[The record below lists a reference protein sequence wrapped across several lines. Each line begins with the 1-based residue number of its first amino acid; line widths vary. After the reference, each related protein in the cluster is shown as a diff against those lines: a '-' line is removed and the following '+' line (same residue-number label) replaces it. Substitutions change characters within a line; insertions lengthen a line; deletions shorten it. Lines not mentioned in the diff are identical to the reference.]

1 MSRWLVILRDR
12 DEVETQWRVEAEERE
27 RAIEEALRAYPRA
40 FGRSPGWDG
49 VEVVETRPEPDPS
62 A

>member
-1 MSRWLVILRDR
+1 MSRWLLILRDR